1 MSEIVPGEDATK
13 MGRTPSPVN
22 AGWMEQIQQL
32 DERLLGLA
40 KPFLVLKYLNWP
52 DSIEAEFLKNWR
64 AGHPKLP
71 EVELQI
77 PDWNDQIA
85 ALDEFVNECNGD
97 DPILQFLRR
106 TGASY
111 AEAGRMLMAAGSSEF
126 TERSINLYGR
136 PDEVYVTQAFT
147 GVHAAAFLLEKTD
160 QLNRGTFVLPA
171 NADLPAD
178 QFAEKLGQAVQAYF
192 KDDAVEVIVDN
203 KLSSKAIAGTTRIRV
218 RESAIFSDLD
228 FDQLYNHEALI
239 HMATA
244 INGRRQPNLKSLSL
258 GAPRTTRTQEGIAV
272 FSEIVTR
279 SMDINRLRRLALRIQ
294 ILQNALDGADF
305 IECFQQFLEA
315 GQDELDAYKSTQR
328 IFRGGD
334 VRGQIAF
341 TKDCAYLK
349 GVMET
354 HVLMNVAIRDNQP
367 QVIERLFAGRL
378 ALSDVITL
386 EPYFESGFLQRPHYV
401 PPWARDTRR
410 LAASLAYSSFMMSV
424 DLGAVTL
431 QRIVDFADRKE
442 SV

>member
-1 MSEIVPGEDATK
+1 MSEIVTGEEAADK
-13 MGRTPSPVN
+13 LRTHSFMHPALRS
-22 AGWMEQIQQL
+22 QIQQL
-32 DERLLGLA
+32 DERLLKLA
-40 KPFLVLKYLNWP
+40 KPILVLKYLNWP
-52 DSIEAEFLKNWR
+52 DASEARFLKDWR
-64 AGHPKLP
+64 DGCPALP

-77 PDWNDQIA
+77 PDWKDEIA
-85 ALDEFVNECNGD
+85 ALDAFVTESQGE

-106 TGASY
+106 TAASY
-111 AEAGRMLMAAGSSEF
+111 AEAGRMLMAAGTSEF

-136 PDEVYVTQAFT
+136 PDEAYATQSLT
-147 GVHAAAFLLEKTD
+147 GVNAAAFLLEKTD
-160 QLNRGTFVLPA
+160 HLNQGTYIAPV

-178 QFAEKLGQAVQAYF
+178 QFADRLRQAVQAYF
-192 KDDAVEVIVDN
+192 TDDAVSVVVDN
-203 KLSSKAIAGTTRIRV
+203 QLSSKAIAGSTRIRI
-218 RESAIFSDLD
+218 RESAMFSDLD

-244 INGRRQPNLKSLSL
+244 INGRRQLNLKSLQL

-272 FSEIVTR
+272 FAEIATR

-294 ILQNALDGADF
+294 VLKNALEGADF
-305 IECFQQFLEA
+305 IECLKQFLEA
-315 GQDELDAYKSTQR
+315 GQDELEAYKSTQR

-334 VRGQIAF
+334 VRGHSAF

-354 HVLMNVAIRDNQP
+354 HVLLNVAIRDNQP

-378 ALSDVITL
+378 ALSDAITL
-386 EPYFESGFLQRPHYV
+386 EPYFESGFLQRPHYL

-410 LAASLAYSSFMMSV
+410 LAALLAYSSFMMSV

-431 QRIVDFADRKE
+431 NRFVDFSNRVE
-442 SV
+442 SE

>member
-1 MSEIVPGEDATK
+1 MSEFIAGEAGAEKPQEPPEIHPGFQK
-13 MGRTPSPVN
+13 R
-22 AGWMEQIQQL
+22 IQVL
-32 DERLLGLA
+32 DDRLLKLA

-52 DSIEAEFLKNWR
+52 DEIETRFLQDWSK
-64 AGHPKLP
+64 GCPSLP

-77 PDWNDQIA
+77 PDWKDEIS
-85 ALDEFVNECNGD
+85 ALDTFVNECQGE

-106 TGASY
+106 TAISY
-111 AEAGRMLMAAGSSEF
+111 AEAGRMLMAAGTPEF
-126 TERSINLYGR
+126 TERSIHIYGR
-136 PDEVYVTQAFT
+136 PDEVYATQSFT
-147 GVHAAAFLLEKTD
+147 GVDAAAFLLEKTD
-160 QLNRGTFVLPA
+160 QLNRGTYIVPA

-178 QFAEKLGQAVQAYF
+178 KFAEKLGQAVQTYF
-192 KDDAVEVIVDN
+192 TDDAVEVIVDN

-218 RESAIFSDLD
+218 RESAMFSDLD
-228 FDQLYNHEALI
+228 FDQLYNHEALV

-244 INGRRQPNLKSLSL
+244 INGRRQPNLKCLEL

-294 ILQNALDGADF
+294 ILKNALEGADF
-305 IECFQQFLEA
+305 IECFKQFLDA
-315 GQDELDAYKSTQR
+315 GQDELEAYKSTQR

-334 VRGQIAF
+334 VRGSYGF

-386 EPYFESGFLQRPHYV
+386 EPYFDSGFLQRPYYV

-410 LAASLAYSSFMMSV
+410 LAAQLAYSSFMMSV
-424 DLGAVTL
+424 DLRAVTL
-431 QRIVDFADRKE
+431 QRFVDFTNRVE
-442 SV
+442 SE